1 MTLPGFSSCAMPE
14 LEFSQLT
21 DVGCVREENEDAVAS
36 WELADGVL
44 FAVADGLGGYAAGE
58 VASALALE
66 VLREQTEQAPK
77 TWAVG
82 KMLRR
87 AVQEAN
93 LRLYQRTM
101 TITELRGMG
110 TTLTA
115 TAVTGASLTT
125 VHVGDCRL
133 LLLRDGTITQLTKD
147 HTWVAE
153 QVQYGLISAQQ
164 ARTHPKRNMLTR
176 CLGRE
181 LIVGIDVLTLP
192 IRRGDVL
199 IQCSD
204 GMHNTIEDP
213 EMIAIVGDGDPDA
226 SCRALVEHARA
237 AGAPDNVSVQV
248 AIIRDC
254 DETEPAPRRW
264 WQLRR

>member
-1 MTLPGFSSCAMPE
+1 MTLPGFSSCAMAE
-14 LEFSQLT
+14 LEFAQLT

-58 VASALALE
+58 VASALALD

-77 TWAVG
+77 GWAVA
-82 KMLRR
+82 KTLRR
-87 AVQEAN
+87 AVQEVN
-93 LRLYQRTM
+93 LRLYQRTI
-101 TITELRGMG
+101 TVTELRGMG

-133 LLLRDGTITQLTKD
+133 LLLRDGTLTQLTKD

-153 QVQYGLISAQQ
+153 QVQYGLMSAQQ

-181 LIVGIDVLTLP
+181 LIVSIDVLTLP

-204 GMHNTIEDP
+204 GMHGTIEDA
-213 EMIAIVGDGDPDA
+213 EIIALAGDSDPDA
-226 SCRALVEHARA
+226 RCRALLEHARN

-248 AIIRDC
+248 AIVREC
-254 DETEPAPRRW
+254 DDVEPAPRRW

>member
-1 MTLPGFSSCAMPE
+1 MPA

-21 DVGCVREENEDAVAS
+21 DVGCIREENEDAVAS
-36 WELADGVL
+36 WELGDGVL

-66 VLREQTEQAPK
+66 VLHDETEKAPK
-77 TWAVG
+77 TWALA
-82 KMLRR
+82 KTLRR

-93 LRLYQRTM
+93 LRLYERTM
-101 TITELRGMG
+101 TVTELRGMA

-133 LLLRDGTITQLTKD
+133 LLLRDGALTQLTKD

-153 QVQYGLISAQQ
+153 QMQYGLLSAEQ
-164 ARTHPKRNMLTR
+164 ARIHPRRHILTR

-192 IRRGDVL
+192 VRRGDVL

-204 GMHNTIEDP
+204 GMHGTVDDQEI
-213 EMIAIVGDGDPDA
+213 IAIVGDDPDA
-226 SCRALVEHARA
+226 SCRALVERARA
-237 AGAPDNVSVQV
+237 AGAPDNVSVQIAAV
-248 AIIRDC
+248 REC
-254 DETEPAPRRW
+254 DDAEPPRRW
-264 WQLRR
+264 WQRRR